1 MYKEFLYLRFSL
13 IKRNKLNTQERIL
26 KHFDDSIATKQKSKD
41 LLADDIQKAADLMYN
56 CLASDNKIMSCGNGG
71 SAGDA
76 QHFSSELINRFETER
91 QALAAVALTT
101 DTFALT
107 SIANDYAYE
116 NIFSRQ
122 VEALGKSGDIL
133 LAFSTSGNSKNVI
146 KAIELAHQ
154 LDIKVIVLTG
164 KQGGEIRGILA
175 ESDIELCVPSDSTAR
190 IQEVHLVLIHC
201 LCDLID
207 QYY

>member
-1 MYKEFLYLRFSL
+1 MTPQQRV
-13 IKRNKLNTQERIL
+13 IQ
-26 KHFDDSIATKQKSKD
+26 HFDNSIATKQQSKEQ
-41 LLADDIQKAADLMYN
+41 LPANIVKAAELMHE
-56 CLASDNKIMSCGNGG
+56 CLQAGNKIMSCGNGG

-91 QALAAVALTT
+91 QALAAIALTT

-116 NIFSRQ
+116 TVFSRQ
-122 VEALGKSGDIL
+122 VEALGKAGDIL

-154 LDIKVIVLTG
+154 QNIRVIALTG
-164 KQGGEIRGILA
+164 KNGGNMRNLL
-175 ESDIELCVPSDSTAR
+175 SSTDIELCVPSDSTAR

>member
-1 MYKEFLYLRFSL
+1 M
-13 IKRNKLNTQERIL
+13 NTQQRIAQ
-26 KHFDDSIATKQKSKD
+26 HFNDSIATKHQARD
-41 LLADDIQKAADLMYN
+41 QLQERIAATAELMHH
-56 CLASDNKIMSCGNGG
+56 CLASKHKIMSCGNGG

-91 QALAAVALTT
+91 QALAAIALTT

-122 VEALGKSGDIL
+122 VEALGKAGDIL
-133 LAFSTSGNSKNVI
+133 LVFSTSGNSKNVI
-146 KAIELAHQ
+146 KAIQLAHTM
-154 LDIKVIVLTG
+154 DITVVALTG
-164 KQGGEIRGILA
+164 KNGGDIRQILTKN
-175 ESDIELCVPSDSTAR
+175 DIELCVPSNSTAR

>member
-1 MYKEFLYLRFSL
+1 MFNRRSTSIDTEN
-13 IKRNKLNTQERIL
+13 NKLNAQQRIA
-26 KHFDDSIATKQKSKD
+26 KHFDESIATKQKSKD
-41 LLADDIQKAADLMYN
+41 LLTIDIQKAADLMHN
-56 CLASDNKIMSCGNGG
+56 CLAAGNKIMSCGNGG

-154 LDIKVIVLTG
+154 LDINVIVLTG
-164 KQGGEIRGILA
+164 KQGGDMRNILA
-175 ESDIELCVPSDSTAR
+175 NRDVELCVPSDSTAR

>member
-1 MYKEFLYLRFSL
+1 M
-13 IKRNKLNTQERIL
+13 NTQQRIAQ
-26 KHFDDSIATKQKSKD
+26 HFNDSIATKTKARDQLQD
-41 LLADDIQKAADLMYN
+41 LIAATAILMQR
-56 CLASDNKIMSCGNGG
+56 CLASGHKIMSCGNGG

-91 QALAAVALTT
+91 QALAAIALTT

-122 VEALGKSGDIL
+122 VESLGKSGDIL
-133 LAFSTSGNSKNVI
+133 LAFSTSGHSKNVL
-146 KAIELAHQ
+146 KAIKLAQ
-154 LDIKVIVLTG
+154 KMDITVVALTG
-164 KQGGEIRGILA
+164 KNGGSIRQVLA
-175 ESDIELCVPSDSTAR
+175 KTDIELCVPSDSTAR